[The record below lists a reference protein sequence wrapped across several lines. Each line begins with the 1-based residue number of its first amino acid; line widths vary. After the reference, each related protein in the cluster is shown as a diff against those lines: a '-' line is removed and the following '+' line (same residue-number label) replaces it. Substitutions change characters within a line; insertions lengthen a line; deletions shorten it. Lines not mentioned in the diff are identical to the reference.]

1 MPNPIIAL
9 LYRPFKQKSNSKK
22 LNNFCKMG
30 LYEQK
35 FVSLNGYEQFIT
47 IRGCNK
53 KNPVLLILH
62 GGPGSSYTPFNV
74 WLLEWE
80 KYFTIVQW
88 DQAGSGKTF
97 QKNGKS
103 QKISFDSLTNDGLEL
118 TKYLL
123 EYLQKDKLIL
133 LGSSVGSFVG
143 LKMIQQK
150 PELYH
155 AYVGTEQNSPHGLE
169 EAYQL
174 IKQNIE
180 KQKYKKGLKLIAL
193 MGSDRFK
200 WSLDQYNELMK
211 IAIATCKNVPNMIYD
226 IMLPAIMYDPHY
238 TLKEIKTMD
247 KGMKYAM
254 GQLYPEIIHF
264 DFKAIG
270 YSFKVPFFV
279 FQGEQDCITPVNS
292 ARQYLDKIQAPHKE
306 FIAIKNAGH
315 LAAFCNPQQFLEELV
330 NRLLNPQSAA

>member
-1 MPNPIIAL
+1 MANPIIAL

-22 LNNFCKMG
+22 LNNPCKTG
-30 LYEQK
+30 IYEQK

-97 QKNGKS
+97 QRNGKS
-103 QKISFDSLTNDGLEL
+103 QKLSFDSLMNDGLEL

-133 LGSSVGSFVG
+133 LGSSVGSFIG
-143 LKMIQQK
+143 LKMIKQEPK
-150 PELYH
+150 LYY
-155 AYVGTEQNSPHGLE
+155 AYIGTEQNSPNGLE
-169 EAYQL
+169 EAYQI
-174 IKQNIE
+174 IKKNVE
-180 KQKYKKGLKLIAL
+180 NQKNKKGAKLIAL

-200 WSLDQYNELMK
+200 WSLDQYNELMQ
-211 IAIATCKNVPNMIYD
+211 IAIATCKDVPNMIYD
-226 IMLPAIMYDPHY
+226 IMLPAIMYDPNY
-238 TLKEIKTMD
+238 TLREIKTMD

-254 GQLYPEIIHF
+254 EQLYPEIIHF
-264 DFKAIG
+264 DFDVIG

-279 FQGEQDCITPVNS
+279 FQGEQDCLTPVNS
-292 ARQYLDKIQAPHKE
+292 AKQYLDKIQAPHKE
-306 FIAIKNAGH
+306 FVAIKNAGH
-315 LAAFCNPQQFLEELV
+315 LAAFCNPRQFLEELI
-330 NRLLNPQSAA
+330 NRLLNPQSAI